1 MLRVF
6 LTLFNLQ
13 GTRSCQPHGQRAIYF
28 STFAFACQELFS
40 SFFEVFSSNPL
51 GFRPFQARS
60 HLPAR
65 THLVYH
71 TLPGLSRTFFRNLS
85 EVRPASARSLLS
97 VSFFFL
103 PSREALRYNTSFRP
117 LCQHLF
123 PLFFRVFSRAQI
135 CGAPPLSMHK
145 ICLSIPALSAF

>member
-40 SFFEVFSSNPL
+40 SFFEVFSSNPF

-97 VSFFFL
+97 LSFFFL
-103 PSREALRYNTSFRP
+103 PSREALRYNTTPSLF
-117 LCQHLF
+117 CQHFFQLF
-123 PLFFRVFSRAQI
+123 LYAYERMRY
-135 CGAPPLSMHK
+135 
-145 ICLSIPALSAF
+145 